1 MVDGDLFVQK
11 VWKERVVQ
19 QGESEIQPMLFDGK
33 RERGNL
39 TAGEMNET
47 GYGDHQRPGDPFD
60 QPHGDKNHSHA
71 RKVFNACPANH
82 SSAVVDFKNGVK
94 KSGIIDYKN

>member
-1 MVDGDLFVQK
+1 MRQAMAIINDPVI
-11 VWKERVVQ
+11 R
-19 QGESEIQPMLFDGK
+19 
-33 RERGNL
+33 L
-39 TAGEMNET
+39 TN
-47 GYGDHQRPGDPFD
+47 
-60 QPHGDKNHSHA
+60 PHGDKNHSHA